1 MTSMASLTVGIF
13 RKPPSKLIPCFRGGV
28 FRQMVS
34 RFIRRTNFEQ
44 MVSLSTKP
52 AFAVFPIY
60 NLIFPLSLSNK
71 FIYFVC
77 QRKKYKKLYIYHG

>member
-1 MTSMASLTVGIF
+1 
-13 RKPPSKLIPCFRGGV
+13 
-28 FRQMVS
+28 MVS

-71 FIYFVC
+71 FIYFIC
-77 QRKKYKKLYIYHG
+77 QRKKYKKIVHLSWVDGQYLLGFGEGIFALNKCSADLGT